1 MTHPDFMSRHALSQQ
16 PAKMPHLAEGGD
28 SVRLVESQNF
38 SVEEVQGRNM
48 IRNNNVLIYFW
59 EMLRRA
65 YSLIRHRER
74 IAAESHSEDE

>member
-1 MTHPDFMSRHALSQQ
+1 
-16 PAKMPHLAEGGD
+16 MPHLAEGGG

-59 EMLRRA
+59 EMLRRGI
-65 YSLIRHRER
+65 SLIGHSER